1 MPFGYGNSTR
11 MREFFADGG
20 GIFCLYVPFGGIPGQ
35 ETWQVFVRGAGAAAA
50 VKMIEDGMRRGG
62 SLNITRTA
70 DGYRVDISRS
80 IRVPFGSGGPA
91 VVPVVTADYLY
102 FEAVDA
108 GVVVSAVYLGDE
120 ANFLDM
126 NYSTDGGATWT
137 AWNKTYDS
145 DHNVYVYDSITL
157 GAVGDK
163 VWFKGVNAAV
173 TDDTFSFRFMFG
185 LSNGSVNAGGSV
197 TSILDGDGVTMTAI
211 PDYGLYELFRNNKTL
226 LTPPTL
232 GNVTSIGSDG
242 CKNMYYGC
250 TSLTMAA
257 DMSGVT
263 SIDYS
268 GCCTMY
274 SHCPSLMAAA
284 DMGNVITFGQD
295 ACVSMYQACTALT
308 LVDDGALTFAFPT
321 LPVTAGT
328 DTFTT
333 AQDVADWMTA

>member
-1 MPFGYGNSTR
+1 MIIEELRSIARATDMPFGYGNSTR

-35 ETWQVFVRGAGAAAA
+35 ETWQAFVRGAGAAEA

-108 GVVVSAVYLGDE
+108 GAVLMAVLLNDDTK
-120 ANFLDM
+120 FTDM

-145 DHNVYVYDSITL
+145 DHNAYVYDSITL

-163 VWFKGVNAAV
+163 VWFKGVNNAV
-173 TDDTFSFRFMFG
+173 TDGGGTFSFFFVTASG
-185 LSNGSVNAGGSV
+185 NVNAGGSV
-197 TSILDGDGVTMTAI
+197 TSILDGNGATLTAI
-211 PDYGLYELFRNNKTL
+211 PDYGLKGLFNTDTGL
-226 LTPPTL
+226 LTPPTF
-232 GNVTSIGSDG
+232 GNATSIGVEG
-242 CKNMYYGC
+242 CHSMYNGC
-250 TSLTMAA
+250 DLLTTAM
-257 DMSGVT
+257 
-263 SIDYS
+263 
-268 GCCTMY
+268 
-274 SHCPSLMAAA
+274 
-284 DMGNVITFGQD
+284 DMGNITTFGQD
-295 ACVSMYQACTALT
+295 ACEQMYQGCSSLT

-328 DTFTT
+328 DTFSTP
-333 AQDVADWMTA
+333 AQVETWMTT

>member
-35 ETWQVFVRGAGAAAA
+35 ETWQAFVRGAGAATA

-70 DGYRVDISRS
+70 DGYRVDISRI
-80 IRVPFGSGGPA
+80 IRVPFGSGGPR

-102 FEAVDA
+102 LEAVDA
-108 GVVVSAVYLGDE
+108 GAVVSAGAYGTPMPDI
-120 ANFLDM
+120 
-126 NYSTDGGATWT
+126 NYSTDGGTTWN
-137 AWNKTYDS
+137 AWQHTTQDGDEIYD
-145 DHNVYVYDSITL
+145 NITL

-163 VWFKGVNAAV
+163 VWFKGVNEAMTNA
-173 TDDTFSFRFMFG
+173 DEDFGFSFV
-185 LSNGSVNAGGSV
+185 LNNGNVAAGGSV

-211 PDYGLYELFRNNKTL
+211 PECGLAYLFVGCANL
-226 LTPPTL
+226 VTPPTF
-232 GNVTSIGSDG
+232 GNVTSIGD
-242 CKNMYYGC
+242 YGC
-250 TSLTMAA
+250 NEMFSGTALTAAA

-263 SIDYS
+263 NIGAYGCYS
-268 GCCTMY
+268 MYFGCT
-274 SHCPSLMAAA
+274 SLTSAA
-284 DMGNVITFGQD
+284 DMGNVATFGQN
-295 ACVSMYQACTALT
+295 ACKQMYKGSTSLT

-333 AQDVADWMTA
+333 PADVETWMTT